1 MGSDEIETKRLIAER
16 ERETVS
22 KKPSGEIEKK
32 ELGVS
37 DWQKDRVWSG
47 LSFGVYLFIYFNNKI
62 KGAESGSY
70 GPYDVGI
77 EQRWIWCLRP
87 KWVETLFV
95 FNLTIK

>member
-37 DWQKDRVWSG
+37 D
-47 LSFGVYLFIYFNNKI
+47 
-62 KGAESGSY
+62 
-70 GPYDVGI
+70 
-77 EQRWIWCLRP
+77 
-87 KWVETLFV
+87 
-95 FNLTIK
+95 